1 MKKLIASI
9 VFSVFCIT
17 SASADMGVNVGVSGQ
32 AGLFAASAKEDFS
45 GGQSNQGNEHASIG
59 YGSIFAEV
67 TMNDKFMLGVDYVPE
82 SLESETTESARADKT
97 SSDTPSNTENKIQI
111 DFEDLTTYYVGFML
125 TDNFYAKAGITTVEV
140 ITNEALGTGG
150 SYGNVSLDG
159 SVFGVGYQATNDA
172 GAFIRIEGNYMNFD
186 GATQTNSDD
195 SEKTITL
202 KNLDGVTGKIS
213 LGKTF

>member
-45 GGQSNQGNEHASIG
+45 SGESNPGNEHASIG
-59 YGSIFAEV
+59 YGSIFAEL
-67 TMNDKFMLGVDYVPE
+67 TMNNFMLGVDYVPE
-82 SLESETTESARADKT
+82 SLETETTESARADKT
-97 SSDTPSNTENKIQI
+97 TTDTASNVENKIQV
-111 DFEDLTTYYVGFML
+111 DFEDLTTFYVGFML
-125 TDNFYAKAGITTVEV
+125 NDNFYAKAGITTVEV
-140 ITNEALGTGG
+140 ITNETLGTGG

-159 SVFGVGYQATNDA
+159 SVFGVGYQATNDS
-172 GAFIRIEGNYMNFD
+172 GAFVRIEGNYMNFD